1 MGIVM
6 RLALTKPLS
15 RRSMLKGVGAALALP
30 WLESMTP
37 AIAKAPSLAK
47 PPVRSAFVFMP
58 NGVIPKEWTPPGSG
72 EVYAVSPMLKPLAD
86 KGLKDDFLILENL
99 WNEQSVGRNGHW
111 PKVPAWLSGG
121 YVERG
126 AGSGLDTG
134 GTSVDQVMARAIG
147 HRTALPSLELGID
160 QPRTGIDNIGGGFPR
175 LLGSYVSWRDP
186 HTPVTK
192 EIVPQLAFDRLFRTR
207 SIPVVSGHDPKAP
220 EVLQALQADDAS
232 VLDLVLEDAKSL
244 RGRISS
250 NDQAKLD
257 EYLDSVREVEKRID
271 NTLQPQKRWINEGR
285 FDLPRP
291 GPGIPESH
299 AEHVKL
305 MIDVMILA
313 FWTDTTRI
321 GTFMMGDAQSAASFD
336 FLDGVGTKHFHGLS
350 HHAEKE
356 EQKDQY
362 RRIGLWHVE
371 QVAYMLQK
379 MKSLDEDGSSLLDNS
394 MVMFGS
400 SIKDGNRHTEHDLPI
415 LLAGKGQGSLR
426 PGRRVRAPKNTPM
439 CNLYLSLLDRMGVE
453 AKTFGDGTGRLKG
466 LS

>member
-1 MGIVM
+1 
-6 RLALTKPLS
+6 
-15 RRSMLKGVGAALALP
+15 
-30 WLESMTP
+30 
-37 AIAKAPSLAK
+37 
-47 PPVRSAFVFMP
+47 
-58 NGVIPKEWTPPGSG
+58 
-72 EVYAVSPMLKPLAD
+72 
-86 KGLKDDFLILENL
+86 
-99 WNEQSVGRNGHW
+99 
-111 PKVPAWLSGG
+111 
-121 YVERG
+121 
-126 AGSGLDTG
+126 
-134 GTSVDQVMARAIG
+134 MARAIG

-160 QPRTGIDNIGGGFPR
+160 PPRTGIDNIGGGFPR

-207 SIPVVSGHDPKAP
+207 SIPVASGRDPTSP

-232 VLDLVLEDAKSL
+232 VLDLVLDDAKSL

-250 NDQAKLD
+250 RDQAKLD

-291 GPGIPESH
+291 GPGIPDSH

-305 MIDVMILA
+305 MIDVMVLA
-313 FWTDTTRI
+313 FWTDVTRI
-321 GTFMMGDAQSAASFD
+321 STFMMGDAQSAASFD
-336 FLDGVGTKHFHGLS
+336 FLDGVGEKHFHGLS

-371 QVAYMLQK
+371 QVAYMLHK
-379 MKSLDEDGSSLLDNS
+379 MKSLDEAGSSLLDNS

-400 SIKDGNRHTEHDLPI
+400 TIKDGNRHTEHDLPVM
-415 LLAGKGQGSLR
+415 LAGKGKGTLR
-426 PGRRVRAPKNTPM
+426 PGRRVRAPKDTPM
-439 CNLYLSLLDRMGVE
+439 CNLYLSMLDRMGVQ
-453 AKTFGDGTGRLKG
+453 AKSFGDGTGRLKG